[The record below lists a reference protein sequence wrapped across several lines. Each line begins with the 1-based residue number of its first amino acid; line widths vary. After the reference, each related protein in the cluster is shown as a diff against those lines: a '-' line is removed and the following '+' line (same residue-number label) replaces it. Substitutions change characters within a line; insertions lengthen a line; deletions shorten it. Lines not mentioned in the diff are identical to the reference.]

1 MSQQHLESRRATADE
16 RLGVFE
22 MATSLPSVNGL
33 RVVVAE
39 DDGMIAE
46 AICDRLADLGC
57 EVVATAETGA
67 GAVEA
72 ALSTRPDVVLM
83 DVGLKGDMDGIRASE
98 LINEKMRVPVVYLT
112 GDSDQKTLA
121 RAKAASAYGY
131 VLKPFH
137 IRNVIVAI
145 EVAVDRF
152 EMERRL
158 EDSQLSYATILGSIG
173 EAVIAV
179 DLQGRVRFMNGVAER
194 LTGWRNSLAQREPI
208 GTVLQ
213 LSDAGGAWPESS
225 PIERVLTERMS
236 LPLGEETWVTGRD
249 AVRVQVEGTMACIVD
264 SLDRV
269 VGASITLRDVTSERR
284 AALEAKTMAQQLRAV
299 IDTAVDGVLMLDAAG
314 TILMFN
320 PACKRLFGYT
330 SDEMMGRNIG
340 TLMPAA
346 LQALPGSAQRTD
358 PPSEPPPVVSAAR
371 PMTCHR
377 RDGSLFPAE
386 VSIGEAPDS
395 IEPLY
400 VCIAHDVSERRRLE
414 AAVLDAVGQE
424 QRRFATDLHDGLGQE
439 LTGLAYLLSALANE
453 ARKRSGAQASEL
465 ERAYDV
471 AKRALQSSQTIARG
485 LSPIG
490 TTEGG
495 LIRALGDLVARLQ
508 GPSGPAL
515 EISVLEMAP
524 LHLGPAVADHLYRI
538 AQEALSNALKHSR
551 AAAIKVTLD
560 IEADHVRLEI
570 CDDGRGVRLPD
581 ANPAGLGLHTMQ
593 YRASMIGARCE
604 ITSVKPHGT
613 RVSCECPQPS

>member
-1 MSQQHLESRRATADE
+1 
-16 RLGVFE
+16 
-22 MATSLPSVNGL
+22 
-33 RVVVAE
+33 
-39 DDGMIAE
+39 MIAE
-46 AICDRLADLGC
+46 AICNRLTDMGC
-57 EVVATAETGA
+57 EVVATADTGA

-83 DVGLKGDMDGIRASE
+83 DVRLKGDMDGIRASE

-137 IRNVIVAI
+137 IRNIIVAI
-145 EVAVDRF
+145 EVAIDRF

-158 EDSQLSYATILGSIG
+158 EESQLSYATILGSIA

-208 GTVLQ
+208 GSVLL
-213 LSDAGGAWPESS
+213 LSDATGAWLESS
-225 PIERVLTERMS
+225 PMERVLTERMS
-236 LPLGEETWVTGRD
+236 FPLGEETWVTSRD
-249 AVRVQVEGTMACIVD
+249 AVRVQVDGSMACIVD

-284 AALEAKTMAQQLRAV
+284 AALQLKAKAQQLRAV
-299 IDTAVDGVLMLDAAG
+299 IDTAVNGVLMLDAVG
-314 TILMFN
+314 TILIYN
-320 PACKRLFGYT
+320 RACKQLFGYA
-330 SDEMMGRNIG
+330 SDEIVGRNIAMI
-340 TLMPAA
+340 MPAA
-346 LQALPGSAQRTD
+346 LQALPAGAQLGEPSAD
-358 PPSEPPPVVSAAR
+358 PPPMVGAAR
-371 PMTCHR
+371 PMTCRR
-377 RDGSLFPAE
+377 RDGSTFPAE
-386 VSIGEAPDS
+386 VTTGEASDS
-395 IEPLY
+395 DQPLF
-400 VCIAHDVSERRRLE
+400 VCVVHDVSERRRLE

-424 QRRFATDLHDGLGQE
+424 QRRFASDLHDGLGQE
-439 LTGLAYLLSALANE
+439 LTGLAFLLSALATE
-453 ARKRSGAQASEL
+453 ARNQGSAQASEL

-471 AKRALQSSQTIARG
+471 ANRAMQSSQAIARG

-490 TTEGG
+490 AAEGG

-515 EISVLEMAP
+515 EFSVAQGAP
-524 LHLGPAVADHLYRI
+524 LHLVPAAADHLYRI
-538 AQEALSNALKHSR
+538 AQEALSNALKHSQ

-570 CDDGRGVRLPD
+570 RDDGRGVRSPD
-581 ANPAGLGLHTMQ
+581 ANPAGLGLRTMQ
-593 YRASMIGARCE
+593 YRASMIGARCG
-604 ITSVKPHGT
+604 ISSIKPHGT

>member
-1 MSQQHLESRRATADE
+1 
-16 RLGVFE
+16 
-22 MATSLPSVNGL
+22 MATSLSSVNGL
-33 RVVVAE
+33 RVLVAE

-46 AICDRLADLGC
+46 AICNRLTDMGC
-57 EVVATAETGA
+57 EVVATADTGA

-83 DVGLKGDMDGIRASE
+83 DVRLKGDMDGIRASE

-137 IRNVIVAI
+137 IRNIIVAI
-145 EVAVDRF
+145 EVAIDRF

-158 EDSQLSYATILGSIG
+158 EESQLSYATILGSIA

-208 GTVLQ
+208 GSVLL
-213 LSDAGGAWPESS
+213 LSDATGAWLESS
-225 PIERVLTERMS
+225 PMERVLTERMS
-236 LPLGEETWVTGRD
+236 FPLGEETWVTSRD
-249 AVRVQVEGTMACIVD
+249 AVRVQVDGSMACIVD

-284 AALEAKTMAQQLRAV
+284 AALQLKAKAQQLRAV
-299 IDTAVDGVLMLDAAG
+299 IDTAVNGVLMLDAVG
-314 TILMFN
+314 TILIYN
-320 PACKRLFGYT
+320 RACKQLFGYA
-330 SDEMMGRNIG
+330 SDEIVGRNIAMI
-340 TLMPAA
+340 MPAA
-346 LQALPGSAQRTD
+346 LQALPAGTQLSDPSAD
-358 PPSEPPPVVSAAR
+358 PPPMVGAAR
-371 PMTCHR
+371 PMTCRR
-377 RDGSLFPAE
+377 RDGSTFPAE
-386 VSIGEAPDS
+386 VTTGEASDS
-395 IEPLY
+395 DQPLF
-400 VCIAHDVSERRRLE
+400 VCVVHDVSERRRLE

-424 QRRFATDLHDGLGQE
+424 QRRFASDLHDGLGQE
-439 LTGLAYLLSALANE
+439 LTGLAFLLSALATE
-453 ARKRSGAQASEL
+453 ARNQGSAQASEL

-471 AKRALQSSQTIARG
+471 ANRAMQSSQAIARG

-490 TTEGG
+490 AAEGG

-515 EISVLEMAP
+515 EFSVAQGAP
-524 LHLGPAVADHLYRI
+524 LHLVPAAADHLYRI
-538 AQEALSNALKHSR
+538 AQEALSNALKHSQ

-570 CDDGRGVRLPD
+570 RDDGRGVRSPD
-581 ANPAGLGLHTMQ
+581 ANPAGLGLRTMQ
-593 YRASMIGARCE
+593 YRASMIGARCG
-604 ITSVKPHGT
+604 ISSIKPHGT

>member
-1 MSQQHLESRRATADE
+1 
-16 RLGVFE
+16 
-22 MATSLPSVNGL
+22 MATSLSSVNGL
-33 RVVVAE
+33 RV
-39 DDGMIAE
+39 E
-46 AICDRLADLGC
+46 AICNRLTDMGC
-57 EVVATAETGA
+57 EVVATADTGA

-83 DVGLKGDMDGIRASE
+83 DVRLKGDMDGIRASE

-137 IRNVIVAI
+137 IRNIIVAI
-145 EVAVDRF
+145 EVAIDRF

-158 EDSQLSYATILGSIG
+158 EESQLSYATILGSIA

-208 GTVLQ
+208 GSVLL
-213 LSDAGGAWPESS
+213 LSDAKGAWLESS
-225 PIERVLTERMS
+225 PMERVLTERMS
-236 LPLGEETWVTGRD
+236 FPLGEETWVTSRD
-249 AVRVQVEGTMACIVD
+249 AVRVQVDGSMACIVD

-284 AALEAKTMAQQLRAV
+284 AALQLKAKAQQLRAV
-299 IDTAVDGVLMLDAAG
+299 IDTAVNGVLMLDAVG
-314 TILMFN
+314 TILIYN
-320 PACKRLFGYT
+320 RACKQLFGYA
-330 SDEMMGRNIG
+330 SDEIVGRNIAMI
-340 TLMPAA
+340 MPAA
-346 LQALPGSAQRTD
+346 LQALPAGAQLGEPSAD
-358 PPSEPPPVVSAAR
+358 PPPMVGAAR
-371 PMTCHR
+371 PMTCRR
-377 RDGSLFPAE
+377 RDGSTFPAE
-386 VSIGEAPDS
+386 VTTGEASDS
-395 IEPLY
+395 DQPLF
-400 VCIAHDVSERRRLE
+400 VCVVHDVSERRRLE

-424 QRRFATDLHDGLGQE
+424 QRRFASDLHDGLGQE
-439 LTGLAYLLSALANE
+439 LTGLAFLLSALATE
-453 ARKRSGAQASEL
+453 ARNQGSAQASEL

-471 AKRALQSSQTIARG
+471 ANRAMQSSQAIARG

-490 TTEGG
+490 AAEGG

-515 EISVLEMAP
+515 EFSVAQGAP
-524 LHLGPAVADHLYRI
+524 LHLVPAAADHLYRI
-538 AQEALSNALKHSR
+538 AQEALSNALKHSQ

-570 CDDGRGVRLPD
+570 RDDGRGVRSPD
-581 ANPAGLGLHTMQ
+581 ANPAGLGLRTMQ
-593 YRASMIGARCE
+593 YRASMIGARCG
-604 ITSVKPHGT
+604 ISSIKPHGT

>member
-1 MSQQHLESRRATADE
+1 
-16 RLGVFE
+16 
-22 MATSLPSVNGL
+22 MATSLSSVNGL
-33 RVVVAE
+33 RVLVAE

-46 AICDRLADLGC
+46 AICNRLTDMGC
-57 EVVATAETGA
+57 EVVATADTGA

-83 DVGLKGDMDGIRASE
+83 DVRLKGDMDGIRASE

-137 IRNVIVAI
+137 IRNIIVAI
-145 EVAVDRF
+145 EVAIDRF

-158 EDSQLSYATILGSIG
+158 EESQLSYATILGSIA

-208 GTVLQ
+208 GSVLL
-213 LSDAGGAWPESS
+213 LSDAKGAWLESS
-225 PIERVLTERMS
+225 PMERVLTERMS
-236 LPLGEETWVTGRD
+236 FPLGEETWVTSRD
-249 AVRVQVEGTMACIVD
+249 AVRVQVDGSMACIVD

-284 AALEAKTMAQQLRAV
+284 AALQLKAKAQQLRAV
-299 IDTAVDGVLMLDAAG
+299 IDTAVNGVLMLDAVG
-314 TILMFN
+314 TILIYN
-320 PACKRLFGYT
+320 RACKQLFGYA
-330 SDEMMGRNIG
+330 SDEIVGRNIAMI
-340 TLMPAA
+340 MPAA
-346 LQALPGSAQRTD
+346 LQALPAGAQLGEPSAD
-358 PPSEPPPVVSAAR
+358 PPPMVGAAR
-371 PMTCHR
+371 PMTCRR
-377 RDGSLFPAE
+377 RDGSTFPAE
-386 VSIGEAPDS
+386 VTTGEASDS
-395 IEPLY
+395 DQPLF
-400 VCIAHDVSERRRLE
+400 VCVVHDVSERRRLE

-424 QRRFATDLHDGLGQE
+424 QRRFASDLHDGLGQE
-439 LTGLAYLLSALANE
+439 LTGLAFLLSALATE
-453 ARKRSGAQASEL
+453 ARNQGSAQASEL

-471 AKRALQSSQTIARG
+471 ANRAMQSSQAIARG

-490 TTEGG
+490 AAEGG

-515 EISVLEMAP
+515 EFSVAQGAP
-524 LHLGPAVADHLYRI
+524 LHLVPAAADHLYRI
-538 AQEALSNALKHSR
+538 AQEALSNALKHSQ

-570 CDDGRGVRLPD
+570 RDDGRGVRSPD
-581 ANPAGLGLHTMQ
+581 ANPAGLGLRTMQ
-593 YRASMIGARCE
+593 YRASMIGARCG
-604 ITSVKPHGT
+604 ISSIKPHGT

>member
-1 MSQQHLESRRATADE
+1 
-16 RLGVFE
+16 
-22 MATSLPSVNGL
+22 MATSLSSVNGL
-33 RVVVAE
+33 RVLVAE

-46 AICDRLADLGC
+46 AICNRLTDMGC
-57 EVVATAETGA
+57 EVVATADTGA

-83 DVGLKGDMDGIRASE
+83 DVRLKGDMDGIRASE

-137 IRNVIVAI
+137 IRNIIVAI
-145 EVAVDRF
+145 EVAIDRF

-158 EDSQLSYATILGSIG
+158 EESQLSYATILGSIA

-208 GTVLQ
+208 GSVLL
-213 LSDAGGAWPESS
+213 LSDATGAWLESS
-225 PIERVLTERMS
+225 PMERVLTERMS
-236 LPLGEETWVTGRD
+236 FPLGEETWVTSRD
-249 AVRVQVEGTMACIVD
+249 AVRVQVDGSMACIVD

-284 AALEAKTMAQQLRAV
+284 AALQLKAKAQQLRAV
-299 IDTAVDGVLMLDAAG
+299 IDTAVNGVLMLDAVG
-314 TILMFN
+314 TILIYN
-320 PACKRLFGYT
+320 RACKQLFGYA
-330 SDEMMGRNIG
+330 SDEIVGRNIAMI
-340 TLMPAA
+340 MPAA
-346 LQALPGSAQRTD
+346 LQALPAGAQLGEPSAD
-358 PPSEPPPVVSAAR
+358 PPPMVGAAR
-371 PMTCHR
+371 PMTCRR
-377 RDGSLFPAE
+377 RDGSTFPAE
-386 VSIGEAPDS
+386 VTTGEASDS
-395 IEPLY
+395 DQPLF
-400 VCIAHDVSERRRLE
+400 VCVVHDVSERRRLE

-424 QRRFATDLHDGLGQE
+424 QRRFASDLHDGLGQE
-439 LTGLAYLLSALANE
+439 LTGLAFLLSALATE
-453 ARKRSGAQASEL
+453 ARNQGSAQASEL

-471 AKRALQSSQTIARG
+471 ANRAMQSSQAIARG

-490 TTEGG
+490 AAEGG

-515 EISVLEMAP
+515 EFSVAQGAP
-524 LHLGPAVADHLYRI
+524 LHLVPAAADHLYRI
-538 AQEALSNALKHSR
+538 AQEALSNALKHSQ

-570 CDDGRGVRLPD
+570 RDDGRGVRSPD
-581 ANPAGLGLHTMQ
+581 ANPAGLGLRTMQ
-593 YRASMIGARCE
+593 YRASMIGARCG
-604 ITSVKPHGT
+604 ISSIKPHGT

>member
-1 MSQQHLESRRATADE
+1 
-16 RLGVFE
+16 
-22 MATSLPSVNGL
+22 MATSLSSVNGL
-33 RVVVAE
+33 RVLVAE

-46 AICDRLADLGC
+46 AICNRLTDMGC
-57 EVVATAETGA
+57 EVVATADTGA

-83 DVGLKGDMDGIRASE
+83 DVRLKGDMDGIRASE

-137 IRNVIVAI
+137 IRNIIVAI
-145 EVAVDRF
+145 EVAIDRF

-158 EDSQLSYATILGSIG
+158 EESQLSYATILGSIA

-208 GTVLQ
+208 GSVLL
-213 LSDAGGAWPESS
+213 LSDATGAWLESS
-225 PIERVLTERMS
+225 PMERVLTERMS
-236 LPLGEETWVTGRD
+236 FPLGEETWVTSRD
-249 AVRVQVEGTMACIVD
+249 AVRVQVDGSMACIVD

-284 AALEAKTMAQQLRAV
+284 AALQLKAKAQQLRAV
-299 IDTAVDGVLMLDAAG
+299 IDTAVNGVLMLDAVG
-314 TILMFN
+314 TILIYN
-320 PACKRLFGYT
+320 RACKQLFGYA
-330 SDEMMGRNIG
+330 SDEIVGRNIAMI
-340 TLMPAA
+340 MPAA
-346 LQALPGSAQRTD
+346 LQALPAGAQLGDPSAD
-358 PPSEPPPVVSAAR
+358 PPPMVGAAR
-371 PMTCHR
+371 PMTCR
-377 RDGSLFPAE
+377 RLDGSTFPAE
-386 VSIGEAPDS
+386 VTTGEASDS
-395 IEPLY
+395 DQPLF
-400 VCIAHDVSERRRLE
+400 VCVVHDVSERRRLE

-424 QRRFATDLHDGLGQE
+424 QRRFASDLHDGLGQE
-439 LTGLAYLLSALANE
+439 LTGLAFLLSALATE
-453 ARKRSGAQASEL
+453 ARNQGSAQASEL

-471 AKRALQSSQTIARG
+471 ANRAMQSSQAIARG

-490 TTEGG
+490 AAEGG

-515 EISVLEMAP
+515 EFSVAQGAP
-524 LHLGPAVADHLYRI
+524 LHLVPAAADHLYRI
-538 AQEALSNALKHSR
+538 AQEALSNALKHSQ

-570 CDDGRGVRLPD
+570 RDDGRGVRSPD
-581 ANPAGLGLHTMQ
+581 ANPAGLGLRTMQ
-593 YRASMIGARCE
+593 YRASMIGARCG
-604 ITSVKPHGT
+604 ITSIKPHGT

>member
-1 MSQQHLESRRATADE
+1 
-16 RLGVFE
+16 
-22 MATSLPSVNGL
+22 MATSLSSVNGL
-33 RVVVAE
+33 RVLVAE

-46 AICDRLADLGC
+46 AICNRLTDMGC
-57 EVVATAETGA
+57 EVVATADTGA

-83 DVGLKGDMDGIRASE
+83 DVRLKGDMDGIRASE

-137 IRNVIVAI
+137 IRNIIVAI
-145 EVAVDRF
+145 EVAIDRF

-158 EDSQLSYATILGSIG
+158 EESQLSYATILGSIA

-208 GTVLQ
+208 GSVLL
-213 LSDAGGAWPESS
+213 LSDAKGAWLESS
-225 PIERVLTERMS
+225 PMERVLTERMS
-236 LPLGEETWVTGRD
+236 FPLGEETWVTSRD
-249 AVRVQVEGTMACIVD
+249 AVRVQVDGSMACIVD

-284 AALEAKTMAQQLRAV
+284 AALQLKAKAQQLRAV
-299 IDTAVDGVLMLDAAG
+299 IDTAVNGVLMLDAVG
-314 TILMFN
+314 TILIYN
-320 PACKRLFGYT
+320 RACKQLFGYA
-330 SDEMMGRNIG
+330 SDEIVGRNIAMI
-340 TLMPAA
+340 MPAA
-346 LQALPGSAQRTD
+346 LQALPAGAQLGDPSAD
-358 PPSEPPPVVSAAR
+358 PPPMVGAAR
-371 PMTCHR
+371 PMTCRR
-377 RDGSLFPAE
+377 RDGSTFPAE
-386 VSIGEAPDS
+386 VTTGEASDS
-395 IEPLY
+395 DQPLF
-400 VCIAHDVSERRRLE
+400 VCVVHDVSERRRLE

-424 QRRFATDLHDGLGQE
+424 QRRFASDLHDGLGQE
-439 LTGLAYLLSALANE
+439 LTGLAFLLSALATE
-453 ARKRSGAQASEL
+453 ARNQGSAQASEL

-471 AKRALQSSQTIARG
+471 ANRAMQSSQAIARG

-490 TTEGG
+490 AAEGG

-515 EISVLEMAP
+515 EFSVAQGAP
-524 LHLGPAVADHLYRI
+524 LHLVPAAADHLYRI
-538 AQEALSNALKHSR
+538 AQEALSNALKHSQ

-570 CDDGRGVRLPD
+570 RDDGRGVRSPD
-581 ANPAGLGLHTMQ
+581 ANPAGLGLRTMQ
-593 YRASMIGARCE
+593 YRASMIGARCG
-604 ITSVKPHGT
+604 ISSIKPHGT

>member
-1 MSQQHLESRRATADE
+1 
-16 RLGVFE
+16 
-22 MATSLPSVNGL
+22 MATSLSSVNGL
-33 RVVVAE
+33 RVLVAE

-46 AICDRLADLGC
+46 AICNRLTDMGC
-57 EVVATAETGA
+57 EVVATADTGA

-83 DVGLKGDMDGIRASE
+83 DVRLKGDMDGIRASE

-137 IRNVIVAI
+137 IRNIIVAI
-145 EVAVDRF
+145 EVAIDRF

-158 EDSQLSYATILGSIG
+158 EESQLSYATILGSIA

-208 GTVLQ
+208 GSVLL
-213 LSDAGGAWPESS
+213 LSDAKGAWLESS
-225 PIERVLTERMS
+225 PMERVLTERMS
-236 LPLGEETWVTGRD
+236 FPLGEETWVTSRD
-249 AVRVQVEGTMACIVD
+249 AVRVQVDGSMACIVD

-284 AALEAKTMAQQLRAV
+284 AALQLKAKAQQLRAV
-299 IDTAVDGVLMLDAAG
+299 IDTAVNGVLMLDAVG
-314 TILMFN
+314 TILIYN
-320 PACKRLFGYT
+320 RACKQLFGYA
-330 SDEMMGRNIG
+330 SDEIVGRNIAMI
-340 TLMPAA
+340 MPAA
-346 LQALPGSAQRTD
+346 LQALPAGAQLGEPSAD
-358 PPSEPPPVVSAAR
+358 PPPMVGAAR
-371 PMTCHR
+371 PMTCRR
-377 RDGSLFPAE
+377 RDGSTFPAE
-386 VSIGEAPDS
+386 VTTGEASDS
-395 IEPLY
+395 DQPLF
-400 VCIAHDVSERRRLE
+400 VCVVHDVSERRRLE

-424 QRRFATDLHDGLGQE
+424 QRRFASDLHDGLGQE
-439 LTGLAYLLSALANE
+439 LTGLAFLLSALATE
-453 ARKRSGAQASEL
+453 ARNQGSAQASEL

-471 AKRALQSSQTIARG
+471 ANRAMQSSQAIARG

-490 TTEGG
+490 AAEGG

-515 EISVLEMAP
+515 EFSVAQGAP
-524 LHLGPAVADHLYRI
+524 LHLVPAAADHLYRI
-538 AQEALSNALKHSR
+538 AQEALSNALKHSQ

-570 CDDGRGVRLPD
+570 CDDGRGVRSPD
-581 ANPAGLGLHTMQ
+581 ANPAGLGLRTMQ
-593 YRASMIGARCE
+593 YRASMIGARCG
-604 ITSVKPHGT
+604 ITSIKPHGT

>member
-1 MSQQHLESRRATADE
+1 
-16 RLGVFE
+16 
-22 MATSLPSVNGL
+22 
-33 RVVVAE
+33 
-39 DDGMIAE
+39 MIAE
-46 AICDRLADLGC
+46 AICNRLTDMGC
-57 EVVATAETGA
+57 EVVATADTGA

-83 DVGLKGDMDGIRASE
+83 DVRLKGDMDGIRASE

-137 IRNVIVAI
+137 IRNIIVAI
-145 EVAVDRF
+145 EVAIDRF

-158 EDSQLSYATILGSIG
+158 EESQLSYATILGSIA

-208 GTVLQ
+208 GSVLL
-213 LSDAGGAWPESS
+213 LSDATGAWLESS
-225 PIERVLTERMS
+225 PMERVLTERMS
-236 LPLGEETWVTGRD
+236 FPLGEETWVTSRD
-249 AVRVQVEGTMACIVD
+249 AVRVQVDGSMACIVD

-284 AALEAKTMAQQLRAV
+284 AALQLKAKAQQLRAV
-299 IDTAVDGVLMLDAAG
+299 IDTAVNGVLMLDAVG
-314 TILMFN
+314 TILIYN
-320 PACKRLFGYT
+320 RACKQLFGYA
-330 SDEMMGRNIG
+330 SDEIVGRNIAMI
-340 TLMPAA
+340 MPAA
-346 LQALPGSAQRTD
+346 LQALPAGAQLSDPSAD
-358 PPSEPPPVVSAAR
+358 PPPMVGAAR
-371 PMTCHR
+371 PMTCRR
-377 RDGSLFPAE
+377 RDGSTFPAE
-386 VSIGEAPDS
+386 VTTGEASDS
-395 IEPLY
+395 DQPLF
-400 VCIAHDVSERRRLE
+400 VCVVHDVSERRRLE

-424 QRRFATDLHDGLGQE
+424 QRRFASDLHDGLGQE
-439 LTGLAYLLSALANE
+439 LTGLAFLLSALATE
-453 ARKRSGAQASEL
+453 ARNQGSAQASEL

-471 AKRALQSSQTIARG
+471 ANRAMQSSQAIARG

-490 TTEGG
+490 AAEGG

-515 EISVLEMAP
+515 EFSVAQGAP
-524 LHLGPAVADHLYRI
+524 LHLVPAAADHLYRI
-538 AQEALSNALKHSR
+538 AQEALSNALKHSQ

-570 CDDGRGVRLPD
+570 RDDGRGVRSPD
-581 ANPAGLGLHTMQ
+581 ANPAGLGLRTMQ
-593 YRASMIGARCE
+593 YRASMIGARCG
-604 ITSVKPHGT
+604 ISSIKPHGT

>member
-1 MSQQHLESRRATADE
+1 
-16 RLGVFE
+16 
-22 MATSLPSVNGL
+22 MATSLSSVNGL

-46 AICDRLADLGC
+46 AICSRLTDMGC

-72 ALSTRPDVVLM
+72 VLSTRPDVILM
-83 DVGLKGDMDGIRASE
+83 DVRLKGDMDGIRASE
-98 LINEKMRVPVVYLT
+98 LINEKVRVPVVYLT

-137 IRNVIVAI
+137 IRNIIVAI

-158 EDSQLSYATILGSIG
+158 EDSQLSYATILGSIA
-173 EAVIAV
+173 EAVIAI

-213 LSDAGGAWPESS
+213 LSDAGGEWPESS

-236 LPLGEETWVTGRD
+236 FPLGEETWVTSRD
-249 AVRVQVEGTMACIVD
+249 AVRIQVDGTMACIVD

-284 AALEAKTMAQQLRAV
+284 AALELKTMAQQLRAV
-299 IDTAVDGVLMLDAAG
+299 VDTAVNGVLMLDAAG

-320 PACKRLFGYT
+320 PACKRLFGYS

-340 TLMPAA
+340 TLMRAA
-346 LQALPGSAQRTD
+346 LQALPAGAQRTD
-358 PPSEPPPVVSAAR
+358 HPSEPLPMVGAAR
-371 PMTCHR
+371 PMTCRR
-377 RDGSLFPAE
+377 RDGSMFPAE
-386 VSIGEAPDS
+386 VSTGEASDS
-395 IEPLY
+395 DQPLY
-400 VCIAHDVSERRRLE
+400 VCIVHDVSERRRLE
-414 AAVLDAVGQE
+414 AAVLDAAGQE
-424 QRRFATDLHDGLGQE
+424 QRRFASDLHDGLGQE
-439 LTGLAYLLSALANE
+439 LTGLAYLLSALATE
-453 ARKRSGAQASEL
+453 ARNQSGAQASEL

-490 TTEGG
+490 ATEGG

-515 EISVLEMAP
+515 EFSAVEMAP
-524 LHLGPAVADHLYRI
+524 LLLGPAVADHLYRI
-538 AQEALSNALKHSR
+538 AQEALSNALKHSQ

-570 CDDGRGVRLPD
+570 CDDGNGVRSPH

-593 YRASMIGARCE
+593 YRASMIGARYG
-604 ITSVKPHGT
+604 ITSIKPHGT
-613 RVSCECPQPS
+613 CVSCDCPQPG

>member
-1 MSQQHLESRRATADE
+1 
-16 RLGVFE
+16 
-22 MATSLPSVNGL
+22 
-33 RVVVAE
+33 
-39 DDGMIAE
+39 MIAE
-46 AICDRLADLGC
+46 AICNRLTDMGC
-57 EVVATAETGA
+57 EVVATADTGA

-83 DVGLKGDMDGIRASE
+83 DVRLKGDMDGIRASE

-137 IRNVIVAI
+137 IRNIIVAI
-145 EVAVDRF
+145 EVAIDRF

-158 EDSQLSYATILGSIG
+158 EESQLSYATILGSIA

-208 GTVLQ
+208 GSVLL
-213 LSDAGGAWPESS
+213 LSDAKGAWLESS
-225 PIERVLTERMS
+225 PMERVLTERMS
-236 LPLGEETWVTGRD
+236 FPLGEETWVTSRD
-249 AVRVQVEGTMACIVD
+249 AVRVQVDGSMACIVD

-284 AALEAKTMAQQLRAV
+284 AALQLKAKAQQLRAV
-299 IDTAVDGVLMLDAAG
+299 IDTAVNGVLMLDAVG
-314 TILMFN
+314 TILIYN
-320 PACKRLFGYT
+320 RACKQLFGYA
-330 SDEMMGRNIG
+330 SDEIVGRNIAMI
-340 TLMPAA
+340 MPAA
-346 LQALPGSAQRTD
+346 LQALPAGAQLGEPSAD
-358 PPSEPPPVVSAAR
+358 PPPMVGAAR
-371 PMTCHR
+371 PMTCRR
-377 RDGSLFPAE
+377 RDGSTFPAE
-386 VSIGEAPDS
+386 VTTGEASDS
-395 IEPLY
+395 DQPLF
-400 VCIAHDVSERRRLE
+400 VCVVHDVSERRRLE

-424 QRRFATDLHDGLGQE
+424 QRRFASDLHDGLGQE
-439 LTGLAYLLSALANE
+439 LTGLAFLLSALATE
-453 ARKRSGAQASEL
+453 ARNQGSAQASEL

-471 AKRALQSSQTIARG
+471 ANRAMQSSQAIARG

-490 TTEGG
+490 AAEGG

-515 EISVLEMAP
+515 EFSVAQGAP
-524 LHLGPAVADHLYRI
+524 LHLVPAAADHLYRI
-538 AQEALSNALKHSR
+538 AQEALSNALKHSQ

-570 CDDGRGVRLPD
+570 RDDGRGVRSPD
-581 ANPAGLGLHTMQ
+581 ANPAGLGLRTMQ
-593 YRASMIGARCE
+593 YRASMIGARCG
-604 ITSVKPHGT
+604 ISSIKPHGT

>member
-1 MSQQHLESRRATADE
+1 
-16 RLGVFE
+16 
-22 MATSLPSVNGL
+22 
-33 RVVVAE
+33 
-39 DDGMIAE
+39 MIAE
-46 AICDRLADLGC
+46 AICNRLTDMGC
-57 EVVATAETGA
+57 EVVATADTGA

-83 DVGLKGDMDGIRASE
+83 DVRLKGDMDGIRASE

-137 IRNVIVAI
+137 IRNIIVAI
-145 EVAVDRF
+145 EVAIDRF

-158 EDSQLSYATILGSIG
+158 EESQLSYATILGSIA

-208 GTVLQ
+208 GSVLL
-213 LSDAGGAWPESS
+213 LSDAKGAWLESS
-225 PIERVLTERMS
+225 PMERVLTERMS
-236 LPLGEETWVTGRD
+236 FPLGEETWVTSRD
-249 AVRVQVEGTMACIVD
+249 AVRVQVDGSMACIVD

-284 AALEAKTMAQQLRAV
+284 AALQLKAKAQQLRAV
-299 IDTAVDGVLMLDAAG
+299 IDTAVNGVLMLDAVG
-314 TILMFN
+314 TILIYN
-320 PACKRLFGYT
+320 RACKQLFGYA
-330 SDEMMGRNIG
+330 SDEIVGRNIAMI
-340 TLMPAA
+340 MPAA
-346 LQALPGSAQRTD
+346 LQALPAGAQLGDPSAD
-358 PPSEPPPVVSAAR
+358 PPPMVGAAR
-371 PMTCHR
+371 PMTCRR
-377 RDGSLFPAE
+377 RDGSTFPAE
-386 VSIGEAPDS
+386 VTTGEASDS
-395 IEPLY
+395 DQPLF
-400 VCIAHDVSERRRLE
+400 VCVVHDVSERRRLE

-424 QRRFATDLHDGLGQE
+424 QRRFASDLHDGLGQE
-439 LTGLAYLLSALANE
+439 LTGLAFLLSALATE
-453 ARKRSGAQASEL
+453 ARNQGSAQASEL

-471 AKRALQSSQTIARG
+471 ANRAMQSSQAIARG

-490 TTEGG
+490 AAEGG

-515 EISVLEMAP
+515 EFSVAQGAP
-524 LHLGPAVADHLYRI
+524 LHLVPAAADHLYRI
-538 AQEALSNALKHSR
+538 AQEALSNALKHSQ

-570 CDDGRGVRLPD
+570 RDDGRGVRSPD
-581 ANPAGLGLHTMQ
+581 ANPAGLGLRTMQ
-593 YRASMIGARCE
+593 YRASMIGARCG
-604 ITSVKPHGT
+604 ISSIKPHGT

>member
-1 MSQQHLESRRATADE
+1 
-16 RLGVFE
+16 
-22 MATSLPSVNGL
+22 MATSLSSVNGL
-33 RVVVAE
+33 RVLVAE

-46 AICDRLADLGC
+46 AICNRLTDMGC
-57 EVVATAETGA
+57 EVVATADTGA

-83 DVGLKGDMDGIRASE
+83 DVRLKGDMDGIRASE

-137 IRNVIVAI
+137 IRNIIVAI
-145 EVAVDRF
+145 EVAIDRF

-158 EDSQLSYATILGSIG
+158 EESQLSYATILGSIA

-208 GTVLQ
+208 GSVLL
-213 LSDAGGAWPESS
+213 LSDATGAWLESS
-225 PIERVLTERMS
+225 PMERVLTERMS
-236 LPLGEETWVTGRD
+236 FPLGEETWVTSRD
-249 AVRVQVEGTMACIVD
+249 AVRVQVDGSMACIVD

-284 AALEAKTMAQQLRAV
+284 AALQLKAKAQQLRAV
-299 IDTAVDGVLMLDAAG
+299 IDTAVNGVLMLDAVG
-314 TILMFN
+314 TILIYN
-320 PACKRLFGYT
+320 RACKQLFGYA
-330 SDEMMGRNIG
+330 SDEIVGRNIAMI
-340 TLMPAA
+340 MPAA
-346 LQALPGSAQRTD
+346 LQALPAGAQRGDPSAD
-358 PPSEPPPVVSAAR
+358 PPPMVGAAR
-371 PMTCHR
+371 PMTCRR
-377 RDGSLFPAE
+377 RDGSTFPAE
-386 VSIGEAPDS
+386 VTTGEASDS
-395 IEPLY
+395 DQPLF
-400 VCIAHDVSERRRLE
+400 VCVVHDVSERRRLE

-424 QRRFATDLHDGLGQE
+424 QRRFASDLHDGLGQE
-439 LTGLAYLLSALANE
+439 LTGLAFLLSALATE
-453 ARKRSGAQASEL
+453 ARNQGSAQASEL

-471 AKRALQSSQTIARG
+471 ANRAMQSSQAIARG

-490 TTEGG
+490 AAEGG

-515 EISVLEMAP
+515 EFSVAQGAP
-524 LHLGPAVADHLYRI
+524 LHLVPAAADHLYRI
-538 AQEALSNALKHSR
+538 AQEALSNALKHSQ

-570 CDDGRGVRLPD
+570 RDDGRGVRSPD
-581 ANPAGLGLHTMQ
+581 ANPAGLGLRTMQ
-593 YRASMIGARCE
+593 YRASMIGARCG
-604 ITSVKPHGT
+604 ISSIKPHGT

>member
-1 MSQQHLESRRATADE
+1 MT
-16 RLGVFE
+16 
-22 MATSLPSVNGL
+22 
-33 RVVVAE
+33 
-39 DDGMIAE
+39 AE
-46 AICDRLADLGC
+46 AICNRLTDMGC
-57 EVVATAETGA
+57 EVVATADTGA

-83 DVGLKGDMDGIRASE
+83 DVRLKGDMDGIRASE

-137 IRNVIVAI
+137 IRNIIVAI
-145 EVAVDRF
+145 EVAIDRF

-158 EDSQLSYATILGSIG
+158 EESQLSYATILGSIA

-208 GTVLQ
+208 GSVLL
-213 LSDAGGAWPESS
+213 LSDAKGAWLESS
-225 PIERVLTERMS
+225 PMERVLTERMS
-236 LPLGEETWVTGRD
+236 FPLGEETWVTSRD
-249 AVRVQVEGTMACIVD
+249 AVRVQVDGSMACIVD

-284 AALEAKTMAQQLRAV
+284 AALQLKAKAQQLRAV
-299 IDTAVDGVLMLDAAG
+299 IDTAVNGVLMLDAVG
-314 TILMFN
+314 TILIYN
-320 PACKRLFGYT
+320 RACKQLFGYA
-330 SDEMMGRNIG
+330 SDEIVGRNIAMI
-340 TLMPAA
+340 MPAA
-346 LQALPGSAQRTD
+346 LQALPAGAQLGEPSAD
-358 PPSEPPPVVSAAR
+358 PPPMVGAAR
-371 PMTCHR
+371 PMTCRR
-377 RDGSLFPAE
+377 RDGSTFPAE
-386 VSIGEAPDS
+386 VTTGEASDS
-395 IEPLY
+395 DQPLF
-400 VCIAHDVSERRRLE
+400 VCVVHDVSERRRLE

-424 QRRFATDLHDGLGQE
+424 QRRFASDLHDGLGQE
-439 LTGLAYLLSALANE
+439 LTGLAFLLSALATE
-453 ARKRSGAQASEL
+453 ARNQGSAQASEL

-471 AKRALQSSQTIARG
+471 ANRAMQSSQAIARG

-490 TTEGG
+490 AAEGG

-515 EISVLEMAP
+515 EFSVAQGAP
-524 LHLGPAVADHLYRI
+524 LHLVPAAADHLYRI
-538 AQEALSNALKHSR
+538 AQEALSNALKHSQ

-570 CDDGRGVRLPD
+570 RDDGRGVRSPD
-581 ANPAGLGLHTMQ
+581 ANPAGLGLRTMQ
-593 YRASMIGARCE
+593 YRASMIGARCG
-604 ITSVKPHGT
+604 ISSIKPHGT

>member
-1 MSQQHLESRRATADE
+1 
-16 RLGVFE
+16 
-22 MATSLPSVNGL
+22 MATSLSSVNGL
-33 RVVVAE
+33 RVLVAE

-46 AICDRLADLGC
+46 AICNRLTDMGC
-57 EVVATAETGA
+57 EVVATADTGA

-83 DVGLKGDMDGIRASE
+83 DVRLKGDMDGIRASE

-112 GDSDQKTLA
+112 GGSDQKTLA

-137 IRNVIVAI
+137 IRNIIVAI
-145 EVAVDRF
+145 EVAIDRF

-158 EDSQLSYATILGSIG
+158 EESQLSYATILGSIA

-208 GTVLQ
+208 GSVLL
-213 LSDAGGAWPESS
+213 LSDAKGAWLESS
-225 PIERVLTERMS
+225 PMERVLTERMS
-236 LPLGEETWVTGRD
+236 FPLGEETWVTSRD
-249 AVRVQVEGTMACIVD
+249 AVRVQVDGSMACIVD

-284 AALEAKTMAQQLRAV
+284 AALQLKAKAQQLRAV
-299 IDTAVDGVLMLDAAG
+299 IDTAVNGVLMLDAVG
-314 TILMFN
+314 TILIYN
-320 PACKRLFGYT
+320 RACKQLFGYA
-330 SDEMMGRNIG
+330 SDEIVGRNIAMI
-340 TLMPAA
+340 MPAA
-346 LQALPGSAQRTD
+346 LQALPAGAQLGEPSAD
-358 PPSEPPPVVSAAR
+358 PPPMVGAAR
-371 PMTCHR
+371 PMTCRR
-377 RDGSLFPAE
+377 RDGSTFPAE
-386 VSIGEAPDS
+386 VTTGEASDS
-395 IEPLY
+395 DQPLF
-400 VCIAHDVSERRRLE
+400 VCVVHDVSERRRLE

-424 QRRFATDLHDGLGQE
+424 QRRFASDLHDGLGQE
-439 LTGLAYLLSALANE
+439 LTGLAFLLSALATE
-453 ARKRSGAQASEL
+453 ARNQGSAQASEL

-471 AKRALQSSQTIARG
+471 ANRAMQSSQAIARG

-490 TTEGG
+490 AAEGG

-515 EISVLEMAP
+515 EFSVAQGAP
-524 LHLGPAVADHLYRI
+524 LHLVPAAADHLYRI
-538 AQEALSNALKHSR
+538 AQEALSNALKHSQ

-570 CDDGRGVRLPD
+570 RDDGRGVRSPD
-581 ANPAGLGLHTMQ
+581 ANPAGLGLRTMQ
-593 YRASMIGARCE
+593 YRASMIGARCG
-604 ITSVKPHGT
+604 ISSIKPHGT

>member
-1 MSQQHLESRRATADE
+1 
-16 RLGVFE
+16 
-22 MATSLPSVNGL
+22 MATSLSSVNGL
-33 RVVVAE
+33 RVLVAE

-46 AICDRLADLGC
+46 AICNRLTDMGC
-57 EVVATAETGA
+57 EVVATADTGA

-83 DVGLKGDMDGIRASE
+83 DVRLKGDMDGIRASE

-137 IRNVIVAI
+137 IRNIIVAI
-145 EVAVDRF
+145 EVAIDRF

-158 EDSQLSYATILGSIG
+158 EESQLSYATILGSIA

-208 GTVLQ
+208 GSVLL
-213 LSDAGGAWPESS
+213 LSDAKGAWLESS
-225 PIERVLTERMS
+225 PMERVLTERMS
-236 LPLGEETWVTGRD
+236 FPLGEETWVTSRD
-249 AVRVQVEGTMACIVD
+249 AVRVQVDGSMACIVD

-284 AALEAKTMAQQLRAV
+284 AALQLKAKAQQLRAV
-299 IDTAVDGVLMLDAAG
+299 IDTAVNGVLMLDAVG
-314 TILMFN
+314 TILIYN
-320 PACKRLFGYT
+320 RACKQLFGYA
-330 SDEMMGRNIG
+330 SDEIVGRNIAMI
-340 TLMPAA
+340 MPAA
-346 LQALPGSAQRTD
+346 LQALPAGTQLSDPSAD
-358 PPSEPPPVVSAAR
+358 PPPMVGAAR
-371 PMTCHR
+371 PMTCRR
-377 RDGSLFPAE
+377 RDGSTFPAE
-386 VSIGEAPDS
+386 VTTGEASDS
-395 IEPLY
+395 DQPLF
-400 VCIAHDVSERRRLE
+400 VCVVHDVSERRRLE

-424 QRRFATDLHDGLGQE
+424 QRRFASDLHDGLGQE
-439 LTGLAYLLSALANE
+439 LTGLAFLLSALATE
-453 ARKRSGAQASEL
+453 ARNQGSAQASEL

-471 AKRALQSSQTIARG
+471 ANRAMQSSQAIARG

-490 TTEGG
+490 AAEGG

-515 EISVLEMAP
+515 EFSVAQGAP
-524 LHLGPAVADHLYRI
+524 LHLVPAAADHLYRI
-538 AQEALSNALKHSR
+538 AQEALSNALKHSQ

-570 CDDGRGVRLPD
+570 RDDGRGVRSPD
-581 ANPAGLGLHTMQ
+581 ANPAGLGLRTMQ
-593 YRASMIGARCE
+593 YRASMIGARCG
-604 ITSVKPHGT
+604 ISSIKPHGT